1 MSTLTWI
8 TEKELERDKKQRRPI
23 SLKEK
28 HKNFNK
34 GGNASGH
41 QGENEP
47 QRKNSQQE
55 HIKHVT
61 RTFLEVSGCSRAKQR
76 QRNVQKKSVLHVQSC
91 FFLLIRPTEFLAFT
105 QNSHECALKL
115 TDLWIT
121 SLLFDLYYSG
131 SEKIWYSPDR
141 TPTDPPTDRPPARA
155 TVRPQH
161 RHTNVRCMATH
172 MQVEVIFGGKSHS
185 HPRHNSFGSCFTP
198 RRKRSDWP
206 EICLLFAG

>member
-47 QRKNSQQE
+47 QRKKSQQE
-55 HIKHVT
+55 HIKHET

-76 QRNVQKKSVLHVQSC
+76 QRNVQKKK
-91 FFLLIRPTEFLAFT
+91 
-105 QNSHECALKL
+105 CAARAK
-115 TDLWIT
+115 
-121 SLLFDLYYSG
+121 LLF
-131 SEKIWYSPDR
+131 
-141 TPTDPPTDRPPARA
+141 
-155 TVRPQH
+155 
-161 RHTNVRCMATH
+161 
-172 MQVEVIFGGKSHS
+172 
-185 HPRHNSFGSCFTP
+185 
-198 RRKRSDWP
+198 
-206 EICLLFAG
+206 FAN